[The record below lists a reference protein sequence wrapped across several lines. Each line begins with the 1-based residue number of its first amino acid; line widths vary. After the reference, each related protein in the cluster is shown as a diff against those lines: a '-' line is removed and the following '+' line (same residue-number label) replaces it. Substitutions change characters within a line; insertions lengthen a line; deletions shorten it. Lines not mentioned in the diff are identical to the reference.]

1 MTKTL
6 VLDELLHGGDYNPDQ
21 WLDHPE
27 ILQKDLS
34 LMTKAGVNTVS
45 LGIFAWSALEPS
57 EGVYQFDWLDQI
69 FDHFEARGGHVILAT
84 PSGAKPAWLA
94 QKYPE
99 VLRVDGYDHR
109 LHFGE
114 RHNHCPTSPVYRRFV
129 ADIDN
134 RLAERYGQ
142 RKGLLLW
149 HISNEFGGECHCDL
163 CQAAFR
169 QWLQDKYGSLEALNA
184 AWYTSFWNHRFS
196 DWQEVASPSPLGD
209 STLNGLNADWRQFVS
224 DQTIDFYDQE
234 VAAIRA
240 GGSQAPATTN
250 FMSDTADLMPFHG
263 LDYAKFA
270 KHVDVVS
277 WDSYPEWANPNI
289 PTPELGMKIA
299 MINDYFRSLKHQNFL
314 IMESSPS
321 LVNWHSVNRAKR
333 PGQHRLAAMQQLSTG
348 ADSVLYFQ
356 WRQSRGASEK
366 FHGAV
371 VAQDGSEDNRVF
383 KEVVQVGQDLQRL
396 HDLAG
401 VQRPRAHVAIVYDWQ
416 SQWNLDGAQ
425 AYAQETKRYWQT
437 LQKHY
442 RYFWQHDIPV
452 DIITPDTELAP
463 YQVVID
469 LMHYSLP
476 AGYVTKLTEFVQA
489 GGLLVGSYISGLS
502 DYQDLAFLGEMPL
515 GQLYGIQRKEI
526 DTYYPQNHNGI
537 EYLGHTYPVKDY
549 AEVIA
554 PTTATVLGKYTE
566 DFYADTA
573 ALTENRVGSGRAY
586 YLAGRANAAFIEALY
601 NRILEGLRLAQQQV
615 TVPTEVVSV
624 ALRPMK
630 DGQQLAFVMNFS
642 DSEQG
647 VDLLKGGTDLLSG
660 DVVSKG
666 HHTLPK
672 YGVLALRIE

>member
-27 ILQKDLS
+27 VLQEDLR

-45 LGIFAWSALEPS
+45 LGIFAWSALEPT
-57 EGVYQFDWLDQI
+57 EGVYEFDWLDQI
-69 FDHFEARGGHVILAT
+69 FDHFEERAGHVILAT

-94 QKYPE
+94 RKYPE
-99 VLRVDGYDHR
+99 VLRVDGYGHR
-109 LHFGE
+109 LQFGE
-114 RHNHCPTSPVYRRFV
+114 RHNHCPTSPIYRRFV
-129 ADIDN
+129 ADIDK

-169 QWLQDKYGSLEALNA
+169 NWLQDKYGTLEALNA
-184 AWYTSFWNHRFS
+184 AWYTSFWSHKFS
-196 DWQEVASPSPLGD
+196 DWQEVSSPSPLGD

-240 GGSQAPATTN
+240 GGSQVPATTN
-250 FMSDTADLMPFHG
+250 FMSDTPDLMPFHG

-321 LVNWHSVNRAKR
+321 LVNWHPVNRAKR

-383 KEVVQVGQDLQRL
+383 KEVAQVGRDLKRL

-401 VQRPRAHVAIVYDWQ
+401 VQRPSAQVAIVYDWQ

-425 AYAQETKRYWQT
+425 AYAQETKQYWQT

-442 RYFWQHDIPV
+442 RYFWQHYIPV
-452 DIITPDTELAP
+452 DIVTPDTDLTP

-476 AGYVTKLTEFVQA
+476 AGYIAKLTQFVQA

-515 GQLYGIQRKEI
+515 GQVYGIQRKEI

-537 EYLGHTYPVKDY
+537 EYEGHTYPVKDY
-549 AEVIA
+549 AEVIE
-554 PTTATVLGKYTE
+554 PTTATALGKYTE
-566 DFYADTA
+566 DFYAETP
-573 ALTENRVGSGRAY
+573 ALTENKVGQGRAY
-586 YLAGRANAAFIEALY
+586 YLAGRSDAAFVESVYDHL
-601 NRILEGLRLAQQQV
+601 LADRNLSQP
-615 TVPTEVVSV
+615 TVIDSSASVSV
-624 ALRPMK
+624 VLRPMK
-630 DGQQLAFVMNFS
+630 DGRNLAFVMNFS
-642 DSEQG
+642 DAEQP
-647 VDLLKGGTDLLSG
+647 VELLKEGTDLLSG
-660 DVVSKG
+660 DVLSKG
-666 HHTLPK
+666 HFTLPK
-672 YGVLALRIE
+672 YGVLALRLE